1 MVLRI
6 PDSPCGIVQPLRWEA
21 RGWAQPFLEQSAAGL
36 ISQRG
41 VLWCP
46 LTCTGELGHFPPHF
60 ETWGTTQGT
69 HGLMSEAPWFTS
81 HPATSHVT
89 FNYDASIFGSSVNL
103 FSWPMEEGHTYLWAS
118 KMNAIAQEGFSVN
131 LSYILAISG
140 DYSQC
145 NNKLPCCSLIGS
157 KISF

>member
-6 PDSPCGIVQPLRWEA
+6 PDSPCGIVQPPQWEA
-21 RGWAQPFLEQSAAGL
+21 RGWAQPLLEQTAAGL

-41 VLWCP
+41 VPWGP
-46 LTCTGELGHFPPHF
+46 LSCTGQLGHFPPHS

-69 HGLMSEAPWFTS
+69 HGLMSEVPWFTS
-81 HPATSHVT
+81 HPATGHVT
-89 FNYDASIFGSSVNL
+89 FNYDASIFGSSVSL
-103 FSWPMEEGHTYLWAS
+103 FSWPMGEDDTYPWAS
-118 KMNAIAQEGFSVN
+118 KMNSIAQWGFSVK

-140 DYSQC
+140 DCNQC
-145 NNKLPCCSLIGS
+145 NNKPPCCSLIGS